1 MKSLAF
7 ALVLILAAFVATQIP
22 ASASSS
28 APSTDPAPQTAPSTP
43 VTLPTIPSDTQP
55 ATQASAT
62 NPAAFDATAP
72 TSGPATTR
80 PAGFATSE
88 PAYRAF
94 SSYSSGSYSG
104 RRDYFRP
111 DSAPS
116 TLPSNNPLF
125 KPKPYPRQY
134 SAMLSRSIFIK
145 GRQQVFD
152 SGAIGERPPRPDLAS
167 TNPSGTPSSSFTESM
182 LVFNGASDANGQLVA
197 FIENTGMNQIARYHI
212 GDPVG
217 QGAQGRITAI
227 TLDSI
232 DYSIGPRVTR
242 VGLGQNLNG
251 QDVQILTT
259 QPVAENLPAGG
270 PPGTTQPS
278 STTTSGTPLS
288 DIERRMREKRLKELG
303 Q

>member
-1 MKSLAF
+1 MKFVAP
-7 ALVLILAAFVATQIP
+7 ALILTLGVIVAAQVPTSVP
-22 ASASSS
+22 SS
-28 APSTDPAPQTAPSTP
+28 APAADPARQSETSSP
-43 VTLPTIPSDTQP
+43 VTLPTTESDTQP
-55 ATQASAT
+55 ATQATTSAAT
-62 NPAAFDATAP
+62 LATTAP
-72 TSGPATTR
+72 TSGPAGY
-80 PAGFATSE
+80 ASSV

-94 SSYSSGSYSG
+94 SSYSG

-111 DSAPS
+111 ETSPS

-125 KPKPYPRQY
+125 KPKAYPRQY

-167 TNPSGTPSSSFTESM
+167 TAPSGPTSSSFSEGM
-182 LVFNGASDANGQLVA
+182 LVFNGASDANGHLVA
-197 FIENTGMNQIARYHI
+197 FIENTGMNQIARYHV

-232 DYSIGPRVTR
+232 DYSVGSRVTH

-259 QPVAENLPAGG
+259 QPVAETFGSSGG
-270 PPGTTQPS
+270 APGTTQPS
-278 STTTSGTPLS
+278 SITPGGTPLS